1 LQINRAWSGAQFRQR
16 SRILGFADS
25 LQIAKIAPV
34 QFCRGEPFMSR
45 KNASFAADL
54 AAGILPS
61 EDAAPRR
68 PSIGAGV
75 LTGRE
80 NRLSELASGSVVT
93 RTHELVD
100 PARCRMWEGH
110 NRDYALLTE
119 ERCADLI
126 ESIKAQGR
134 QEMPAIVRRVRDD
147 PAFDFEVICGARR
160 HWSIS
165 WLRGHNYPDFRFLI
179 DVRSLSDEEAFR
191 LADIENRA
199 RDDLSDLER
208 ARDYLRALGTYYD
221 GRQKV
226 MAERINVTE
235 SWLSRYLDLAR
246 LPAEL
251 MVAFANAQDLRI
263 KHVTALK
270 PLLKP
275 DDRKERVFAE
285 AGRIASARVEGAPAE
300 PVPDIIRALARAADA
315 PKKSGSPKRSGKGE
329 VISSSAGK
337 PLVRVD
343 SKDRKGMR
351 LTLLLHSG
359 GSRQEAEAALAAIL
373 DAHWK

>member
-1 LQINRAWSGAQFRQR
+1 
-16 SRILGFADS
+16 
-25 LQIAKIAPV
+25 
-34 QFCRGEPFMSR
+34 
-45 KNASFAADL
+45 
-54 AAGILPS
+54 
-61 EDAAPRR
+61 
-68 PSIGAGV
+68 
-75 LTGRE
+75 
-80 NRLSELASGSVVT
+80 
-93 RTHELVD
+93 
-100 PARCRMWEGH
+100 MWEGH

-134 QEMPAIVRRVRDD
+134 QEMPAIVRRIRDD
-147 PAFDFEVICGARR
+147 PAYDFEVICGARR

-165 WLRGHNYPDFRFLI
+165 WLRAHNYPDFRFLI
-179 DVRSLSDEEAFR
+179 DVRILSDEEAFR

-208 ARDYLRALGTYYD
+208 ARDYLRALGTYYE

-251 MVAFANAQDLRI
+251 MVAFPNGQDLRI

-285 AGRIASARVEGAPAE
+285 AARIASRRVEGAPPE
-300 PVPDIIRALARAADA
+300 PVPDVIRALAHAADA

-329 VISSSAGK
+329 VITSTAGK
-337 PLVRVD
+337 PLIRVD

-359 GSRQEAEAALAAIL
+359 GSRQEAEAALTTIL